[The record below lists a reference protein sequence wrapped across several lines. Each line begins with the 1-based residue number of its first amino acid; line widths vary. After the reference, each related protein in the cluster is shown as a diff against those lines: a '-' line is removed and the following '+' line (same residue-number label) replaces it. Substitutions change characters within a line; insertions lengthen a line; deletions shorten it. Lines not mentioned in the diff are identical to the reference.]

1 MPHPIYIMAAV
12 TTVLALAVFG
22 TLLWQITPRDGRRS
36 AVGLLLALGCV
47 MSPAAYYLVRVPLL
61 ITLLDPVL
69 AGPGWDAPGWS
80 QLRDAIRLAY
90 APITEEPVKLLPW
103 VLLLEAGAPLWPA
116 RRMIAPVALSAGLGF
131 AIGEIWLLAWLLA
144 QGNDPKLA
152 GLPWYA
158 FGGFLSERLMTCGAH
173 ALFALCPVTLSRKGW
188 KYGLLGLFLGMLLH
202 GLTNAPILLLRREVF
217 GWKPEVWSVLIQ
229 VFLTGVFIISLVA
242 LIAAAYGQRM
252 VRRILANQMICPAC
266 GATYRQ
272 PILGMNFG
280 LSRYEPCGACH
291 RWNWV
296 SLKNLAP
303 LKPRRAPAEESNQSA
318 APLVE

>member
-1 MPHPIYIMAAV
+1 
-12 TTVLALAVFG
+12 
-22 TLLWQITPRDGRRS
+22 
-36 AVGLLLALGCV
+36 
-47 MSPAAYYLVRVPLL
+47 
-61 ITLLDPVL
+61 
-69 AGPGWDAPGWS
+69 
-80 QLRDAIRLAY
+80 
-90 APITEEPVKLLPW
+90 
-103 VLLLEAGAPLWPA
+103 
-116 RRMIAPVALSAGLGF
+116 
-131 AIGEIWLLAWLLA
+131 
-144 QGNDPKLA
+144 
-152 GLPWYA
+152 
-158 FGGFLSERLMTCGAH
+158 
-173 ALFALCPVTLSRKGW
+173 
-188 KYGLLGLFLGMLLH
+188 MLLH

-280 LSRYEPCGACH
+280 LSRYEPCAACH

-303 LKPRRAPAEESNQSA
+303 LKPQRAPAEESDQSA
-318 APLVE
+318 APLVD